1 MNILFVTYHTC
12 ARVAKEAKAL
22 EAAGHQV
29 IILQHVAASEEILY
43 ATELA
48 SFYRTEQGLLD
59 RISYFGE
66 WSEVI
71 HVHNEPNWI
80 VPVAA
85 AARDV
90 TCPEVP
96 IIFDIHD
103 LESQRENGNIDK
115 HEGSAIHA
123 ADAFIFPS
131 KGYEKGIKKVW
142 NVGKVP
148 SRVIYSFCNREDIV
162 TDPLPRV
169 NGLVYEGMT
178 IAPLKG
184 FEAND
189 SGYKRY
195 RDYVELTKQL
205 TKSYV
210 PFHLY
215 GVRKEFHQVYTDA
228 GAIVNEIMRFPDM
241 MRQLSRYDWG
251 LCGHLDNHPQWQ
263 KAMPNKLFE
272 YLAAGIPVISINA
285 GEVSEFIKENR
296 FGFVAENIDD
306 LVSYLAMDANLI
318 EENEMSS
325 MREDCTENISKNINK
340 FVMENQVPEIEALY
354 AEAAR
359 YRKDRLDA
367 GVPMQHGLRRGA
379 DVESWVCFD
388 KPAASA

>member
-85 AARDV
+85 ASRDV

-148 SRVIYSFCNREDIV
+148 SRVIYSFCNKEDIV

-205 TKSYV
+205 TKAYV

-215 GVRKEFHQVYTDA
+215 GVRKEFHQGYIDA

-251 LCGHLDNHPQWQ
+251 LCGHIDNHPQWQ

-285 GEVSEFIKENR
+285 GEVSEFIAKR
-296 FGFVAENIDD
+296 GFGWPAEDFDD
-306 LVSYLAMDANLI
+306 MRKIMSDRKLREVYAETVEKLRHGLI
-318 EENEMSS
+318 
-325 MREDCTENISKNINK
+325 
-340 FVMENQVPEIEALY
+340 MENQVPEIEALY
-354 AEAAR
+354 AEAAA

-388 KPAASA
+388 NPAASA